1 MGQLLSTTSLS
12 ESPPKGSFLET
23 YSRRQFMKLSGI
35 AIAASQINFL
45 PDFKPAVIENG
56 YQGRALAA
64 LPVYA
69 APHSSAAILTT
80 LWPDSVITISAVED
94 DWYQVAQGYVQRESV
109 QPMTPYRPQASV
121 QIPNS
126 PFWAEVSAPIA
137 PIRQSCAA
145 DAALVT
151 RIGHGGVAQI
161 MDYLPGEPNGWYA
174 AGDESGSLI
183 GWSQAINWQ
192 PADHIIKETGD
203 NHLEIDVSRQ
213 HLTARENGDIILQA
227 PCSIGRSIHPGSYAV
242 RDRNPAGKRL
252 FIENIPNEIYGV
264 PWNINFGDGHNLTG
278 AYWHNRFGKGAAG
291 PSIQV
296 TPLLARWLYGWLNE
310 NSRIA
315 VV

>member
-1 MGQLLSTTSLS
+1 M
-12 ESPPKGSFLET
+12 ET

-45 PDFKPAVIENG
+45 PDFNATVIENG

-69 APHSSAAILTT
+69 APRSGAAILTT

-94 DWYQVAQGYVQRESV
+94 NWYQAAQGYVQRERV
-109 QPMTPYRPQASV
+109 QPMTPYLPQTSV
-121 QIPNS
+121 QIPES
-126 PFWAEVSAPIA
+126 AFWAEVSGAIA

-161 MDYLPGEPNGWYA
+161 VDYLPGEPNGWYGV
-174 AGDESGSLI
+174 GDEHSNLI
-183 GWSQAINWQ
+183 GWSQAIYWR
-192 PADHIIKETGD
+192 PTDHTIEETGD
-203 NHLEIDVSRQ
+203 NHLEINLATQ
-213 HLTARENGDIILQA
+213 HLSARENGDIILQA
-227 PCSIGRSIHPGSYAV
+227 PCSIGRSVNPGSYTV
-242 RDRNPAGKRL
+242 EDRKPGGKSAYV
-252 FIENIPNEIYGV
+252 ENIPDAIHGV

-278 AYWHNRFGKGAAG
+278 AYWHNRFGRWTTG

-296 TPLLARWLYGWLNE
+296 TPLLAHWLYGWLHSA
-310 NSRIA
+310 SRIVA
-315 VV
+315 I